1 MPRHVKIC
9 QAPLPQSLTALSR
22 DLSSLNPLCRSFAD
36 FQLSFPPF
44 QKQLITTLNH
54 HVSQLCST
62 LGGSFVSDSGAASG
76 FEQQLFPVPW
86 RRVACVALGLFLRLS
101 RYHSA
106 HLSTSQHIS
115 VTLNSL
121 MDFSDAR
128 CPFVL
133 IN

>member
-9 QAPLPQSLTALSR
+9 HAPLPQSLTALSR

-36 FQLSFPPF
+36 FQLSLPPF

-86 RRVACVALGLFLRLS
+86 RRVACVALGLFKAYS
-101 RYHSA
+101 FACHSI
-106 HLSTSQHIS
+106 TQHIS
-115 VTLNSL
+115 ALCDSQQPDGFFRCTLVQVES
-121 MDFSDAR
+121 
-128 CPFVL
+128 
-133 IN
+133 